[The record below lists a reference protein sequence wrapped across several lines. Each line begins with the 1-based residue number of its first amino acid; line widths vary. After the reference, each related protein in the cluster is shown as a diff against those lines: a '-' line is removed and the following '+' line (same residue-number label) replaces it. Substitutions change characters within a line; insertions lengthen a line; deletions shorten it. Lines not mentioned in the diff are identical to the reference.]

1 MNVTRNGKIAR
12 LPKTVREE
20 FNRRLENGE
29 PAGPLVAWLN
39 GLPEVLAV
47 LAAEFGGKPIREQNI
62 SEWRKGGYRDWLA
75 QQEALALAQQ
85 LAEDAVELKADGRAP
100 LTDALALWLAARYAV
115 ATRQVRDTEGAE
127 GWRLLRELCADIV
140 ELRRGDHS
148 AERLR
153 LEQEQ
158 LAFERERDRE
168 KNEAD
173 FLEWAMQW
181 ENRDKICEGY
191 VAAGNVGASIPSL
204 EYAEKQNANAH
215 NNISIVP
222 PGSYP
227 TGESEPYG
235 IGHVDFDGTDG
246 AHSYARMRYPSST
259 WKTGLFA
266 TEMASMLMCGIT
278 PDLWLSPMFT
288 FELAGMYP
296 ITPLVRG
303 CAANIKTA
311 TINVEI
317 KNGELREF
325 VGDLY
330 SYEIR
335 IIIPI

>member
-47 LAAEFGGKPIREQNI
+47 LAAEFKAQPIRPQNV

-85 LAEDAVELKADGRAP
+85 LGEDAVELKADGRAP

-115 ATRQVRDTEGAE
+115 ATRQVRDTEGTE

-153 LEQEQ
+153 IEREQ
-158 LAFERERDRE
+158 LDLERERERE

-173 FLEWAMQW
+173 FLEWALQG

-191 VAAGNVGASIPSL
+191 LCREERMRRIRAILHPELEDESEAAEALAKLAGAAGN
-204 EYAEKQNANAH
+204 
-215 NNISIVP
+215 
-222 PGSYP
+222 GSQRVSEP
-227 TGESEPYG
+227 NPLQRVESE
-235 IGHVDFDGTDG
+235 
-246 AHSYARMRYPSST
+246 
-259 WKTGLFA
+259 
-266 TEMASMLMCGIT
+266 
-278 PDLWLSPMFT
+278 
-288 FELAGMYP
+288 
-296 ITPLVRG
+296 
-303 CAANIKTA
+303 
-311 TINVEI
+311 
-317 KNGELREF
+317 
-325 VGDLY
+325 
-330 SYEIR
+330 
-335 IIIPI
+335 